1 MLNKR
6 TKIISG
12 ALCVILGAAI
22 LAVPVLS
29 RNRYDAMDTFAPA
42 GHDHT
47 VIIDAGHGG
56 ADGGAVSIGGVYE
69 SDINLAISLKL
80 EQIMAFMGVCPVMT
94 REAADIDYPEDAVTI
109 RQKKV
114 FDQKARV
121 ELINSKSDGVLI
133 SIHQNKYTT
142 SSPSGAQ
149 VLFAGTDRSD
159 ALAVSIESAL
169 GEAIGIDSVRVAK
182 QIPSD
187 IYLMKNISCPAVL
200 VECGFLSNPMDEA
213 QLLTEGYRLKLAMG
227 IAGGY
232 IRAFEASE
240 DDMQDIG
247 GTNES

>member
-56 ADGGAVSIGGVYE
+56 ADGGAVSLGGVYE

-80 EQIMAFMGVCPVMT
+80 EQIMAFMGICPVMT
-94 REAADIDYPEDAVTI
+94 REAAEIDYPEDAVTI

-114 FDQKARV
+114 FDQKTGGAYKLKIRRSADKHPSEQV
-121 ELINSKSDGVLI
+121 YNEFTVRGTGAVCRDGSERCACCKYRI
-133 SIHQNKYTT
+133 S
-142 SSPSGAQ
+142 SRRG
-149 VLFAGTDRSD
+149 DR
-159 ALAVSIESAL
+159 
-169 GEAIGIDSVRVAK
+169 
-182 QIPSD
+182 
-187 IYLMKNISCPAVL
+187 Y
-200 VECGFLSNPMDEA
+200 
-213 QLLTEGYRLKLAMG
+213 
-227 IAGGY
+227 
-232 IRAFEASE
+232 
-240 DDMQDIG
+240 
-247 GTNES
+247 